1 MRTPSVRR
9 LLILLTLSIVV
20 PAVALAGVLLW
31 ADYQRQEDQFEGQ
44 LLTNARALSAAIDGR
59 LTQGEGVLKGLA
71 AAGPGQDSVPAFY
84 ARAKAATQDLPGWIS
99 LIDDTGQQVLS
110 TREPL
115 GVPLPLK
122 LGPDVLA
129 RIMAGEA
136 KVSNLYLGPVSK
148 EYVFSISQP
157 VVIAGRRYVLS
168 YSAPP
173 RTLDAVLDAQRLPP
187 GWAMGVTDRSG
198 RVVTRWPGAETYR
211 GRHSSTAFQAAVGDR
226 PEGVVR
232 AQTIEGEPNV
242 AAFHR
247 SAATGWRTAISVPR
261 SQLLRR
267 AIMPLAQLAGTALLL
282 LAAGLVVA
290 AILGQRLTRAYA
302 LAVSR
307 ADALGRGEH
316 PAPAPPVVAEDE
328 ILFEAMEQAAQRLD
342 RRTAEN
348 ERAREHQRL
357 LLNELNHRVKNTLST
372 VQSIALQTARQTD
385 APPAF
390 ATAFEGRLLSL
401 SKTHSAL
408 MAEDWEGAPLRE
420 VMESELNHFGE
431 GRIAL
436 AGPDVLLPPRAAL
449 ALGLVAHEMATNAAK
464 YGALSVP
471 TGRVSVDWSLDG
483 GADPPILTLVWRE
496 RGGPPVTTPTRR
508 GFGGRLI
515 ERSLVAELG
524 GTVESDYAT
533 EGLTLTTRFPLRPG
547 GATYVTSLV

>member
-1 MRTPSVRR
+1 MRAPSVRR

-31 ADYQRQEDQFEGQ
+31 ADYQRQESQFEGQ
-44 LLTNARALSAAIDGR
+44 LLTNARALSTAIDGR
-59 LTQGEGVLKGLA
+59 LAQGEGVLKGLA
-71 AAGPGQDSVPAFY
+71 AAAPGQDSVPAFY
-84 ARAKAATQDLPGWIS
+84 ARAKAATHDLPGWIS

-115 GVPLPLK
+115 GVALPLK
-122 LGPDVLA
+122 LRPEVLA
-129 RIMAGEA
+129 RLMAQDIS
-136 KVSNLYLGPVSK
+136 VSNLYRGPVSK
-148 EYVFSISQP
+148 EYVFSISRA
-157 VVIAGRRYVLS
+157 VTIGGRRYVLS

-198 RVVTRWPGAETYR
+198 QVVTRWPGADTYR
-211 GRHSSTAFQAAVGDR
+211 GHHSSAAFQAAVGDR
-226 PEGVVR
+226 PEGVVQ
-232 AQTIEGEPNV
+232 AQTIEGEPNL

-247 SAATGWRTAISVPR
+247 SATTGWRTAISVPD

-348 ERAREHQRL
+348 EQAREHQRL

-385 APPAF
+385 APAAF
-390 ATAFEGRLLSL
+390 TTAFEGRLLSL

-408 MAEDWEGAPLRE
+408 MAEDWEGAPLRD
-420 VMESELNHFGE
+420 VLESELNHFGE

-436 AGPDVLLPPRAAL
+436 DGPDVLLPPRAAL

-471 TGRVSVDWSLDG
+471 TGRVVVDWSLDG
-483 GADPPILTLVWRE
+483 GADPPVLTLVWRE
-496 RGGPPVTTPTRR
+496 RGGPPVAAPTRR

-515 ERSLVAELG
+515 ERSLVGELG
-524 GTVESDYAT
+524 GNVETDYAP
-533 EGLTLTTRFPLRPG
+533 EGLTLTARFPLRPG
-547 GATYVTSLV
+547 TASYVTSLV